1 MIGPTK
7 SGAGRPGTDLDP
19 EPGQKMYKA
28 MGERWA
34 MLLMREV
41 TFGTHRFG
49 ELHRALG
56 IAPNVLT
63 KRLNSLVDAGMLE
76 RHQYREDKPWFEYH
90 LTEIASEL
98 VPAWVMIARLADTRR
113 SGSPRELVHTR
124 CGEPTNPVL
133 TCSACHD
140 PIAGDELAYA
150 ERGARTGPP
159 QR

>member
-1 MIGPTK
+1 MIGPTT
-7 SGAGRPGTDLDP
+7 SGTDLPSTDLDP

-34 MLLMREV
+34 MLIVREV
-41 TFGTHRFG
+41 TFGTYRFG
-49 ELHRALG
+49 ELHRKLG

-76 RHQYREDKPWFEYH
+76 RHQYREDKPWYEYH
-90 LTEIASEL
+90 LTKIASEL
-98 VPAWVMIARLADTRR
+98 VPAWVMIARLAESHRV
-113 SGSPRELVHTR
+113 GSPRELVHSQ

-140 PIAGDELAYA
+140 PIAPGDLTYA
-150 ERGARTGPP
+150 ERTGPSS
-159 QR
+159 